1 MRIKIAESVIAETI
15 SLVSDQK
22 LISPYNITAWSGIE
36 VRRINDFITKD
47 KMLWS
52 LKKFPQ
58 LVLQDSCGE
67 Q

>member
-1 MRIKIAESVIAETI
+1 MRIKITESVIAETI

-58 LVLQDSCGE
+58 LVLQDLCGE